1 MCYETSFILSVE
13 LSKVIGGKKK
23 SELVIL
29 FYLFQER
36 YLYIYINMLNH
47 VHVLHTTVRGKHFFK
62 CVVLNFC
69 NGIVQQNEKN
79 HNLIC
84 FIRSSVVLHISSFN
98 DQIISLYILTPLS
111 HSNTCSTSSTMIFF
125 CVLYKNIP
133 QGLAFH

>member
-47 VHVLHTTVRGKHFFK
+47 VHVLHT
-62 CVVLNFC
+62 VL
-69 NGIVQQNEKN
+69 
-79 HNLIC
+79 
-84 FIRSSVVLHISSFN
+84 
-98 DQIISLYILTPLS
+98 
-111 HSNTCSTSSTMIFF
+111 
-125 CVLYKNIP
+125 
-133 QGLAFH
+133 